1 MQIDTSELDRLAA
14 DLGRMPA
21 KVAKGI
27 APIVRKGAVN
37 IKNQLNAEMDESAHF
52 GQVNI
57 TFETKAE
64 GDGYVAEIGAVT
76 QGKVVGDLA
85 HFAYFGG
92 ANGGGGTVD
101 DPEGALKAEAPRF
114 VKALTDLIGDA
125 L

>member
-1 MQIDTSELDRLAA
+1 M
-14 DLGRMPA
+14 
-21 KVAKGI
+21 
-27 APIVRKGAVN
+27 N